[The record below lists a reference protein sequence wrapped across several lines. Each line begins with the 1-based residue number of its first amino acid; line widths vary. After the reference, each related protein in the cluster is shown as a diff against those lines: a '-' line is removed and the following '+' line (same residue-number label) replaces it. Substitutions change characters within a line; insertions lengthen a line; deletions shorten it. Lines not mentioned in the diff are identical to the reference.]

1 MADSAAPVASLR
13 RRLLALVYELLLL
26 GTVLLTV
33 AAIAV
38 PALSPLDTLIRRPL
52 LQLILSGAAAAYFIW
67 QWSRGGQTLAMKT
80 WRLRI
85 VTRDGRPLT
94 LSRAAAR
101 CAGALA
107 GFAFFGLGFLWALAD
122 RDRQFLHDRLAGTQ
136 IVYEKTPLRAPRT

>member
-1 MADSAAPVASLR
+1 MTDSAAPLASLR

-26 GTVLLTV
+26 GAILLAG

-38 PALSPLDTLIRRPL
+38 PALSPLDPILQRPL
-52 LQLILSGAAAAYFIW
+52 LQLILAGAAAVYFIC

-80 WRLRI
+80 WHLRI

-94 LSRAAAR
+94 LARAAAR

-107 GFAFFGLGFLWALAD
+107 GFALLGAGFLWALAD

-136 IVYEKTPLRAPRT
+136 IVYEQAPSRALRT